1 MDFHILQEVECLD
14 HLLIIHRHD
23 HSFHLIMFEDDDPP
37 PRLGFQVSQQ
47 NAIIQSSYG

>member
-1 MDFHILQEVECLD
+1 MDPQVLEEIECIY
-14 HLLIIHRHD
+14 HLLIIIRHD

-47 NAIIQSSYG
+47 NAIILSIYG